1 MGRIIK
7 RVLLGIL
14 AILVISAIVFAG
26 FRLYR
31 PAKSFVLV
39 NCTAYQVVPRGGFAE
54 AIAVEKGI
62 IKYAGSREGAEPY
75 IRKGLKVIDLKGAF
89 ILPGFHD
96 SHTHVLEGG
105 VAQQYCNLDSLN
117 GIKEYEAAIKEY
129 AAKHPKIAWVAGMGW
144 TNDTF
149 PDSNPK
155 KEDLDRLVPNRP
167 AAMMCEDGHNMW
179 VNSLAL
185 KEAGIT
191 KDTPD
196 PPAGRIERNTA
207 GEPSG
212 TLRESAMDLVMD
224 KAFNPS
230 VLEIYKG
237 LKRGIYDGNSK
248 GITSM
253 MEGRTTID
261 EYYDLAY
268 KATNFLFG
276 LNARITM
283 AFYVDPKRKD
293 DEQIKEI
300 ISNFS
305 NDTSSRLKG
314 DCVKIFIDGV
324 PETRTGWFFEPYEG
338 KGKKEGIPN
347 FKTERLFKLVEV
359 FDKAGFQVEMHACGD
374 RAVNEGLNAV
384 ENAIKKNGSRERR
397 HQIVHVYLVRP
408 EDMPRFRELGVYAS
422 IQPYWACAMPFN
434 TKINL
439 PNLGKDRYDRLFPFE
454 TLYKNG
460 CILAGGSDY
469 SVDPMDPL
477 MDIQTAVNRQE
488 PGKPS
493 DSPVLNESERIE
505 IATAI
510 EAYTING
517 AKLAHREEL
526 VGSIESGKL
535 ADLVILEKNLFN
547 ISAYDIY
554 KTKILV
560 TLLEGDPVFLSR
572 EGEAL
577 FKAK

>member
-7 RVLLGIL
+7 NLLLVIL
-14 AILVISAIVFAG
+14 AILIVSAAIFAG

-39 NCTAYQVVPRGGFAE
+39 NCTAYQVVPRGGIAE

-62 IKYAGSREGAEPY
+62 IKYAGSSKGAEPY
-75 IRKGLKVIDLKGAF
+75 IKKGLKVIDLNGAF
-89 ILPGFHD
+89 VLPGFHD

-105 VAQQYCNLDSLN
+105 IAQQYCNLDSLD
-117 GIKEYEAAIKEY
+117 GIKEYEAAIKDY
-129 AAKHPKIAWVAGMGW
+129 AAKNPKMAWVAGMGW
-144 TNDTF
+144 TNDMF
-149 PDSNPK
+149 PDSNPQ
-155 KEDLDRLVPNRP
+155 KEDLDRLVPDRP

-196 PPAGRIERNTA
+196 PPEGRIERNAA

-212 TLRESAMDLVMD
+212 TLRESALDLVMD
-224 KAFNPS
+224 RAFNPS
-230 VLEIYKG
+230 VFEVIKG

-261 EYYDLAY
+261 EYYDMAF
-268 KATNFLFG
+268 KVTHFLFG

-300 ISNFS
+300 IGKFS
-305 NDTSSRLKG
+305 NDPASMLKG
-314 DCVKIFIDGV
+314 DCVKFFIDGV
-324 PETRTGWFFEPYEG
+324 PETRTGWFFAPYEC

-347 FKTERLFKLVEV
+347 FRTDRLFKLVEA

-374 RAVNEGLNAV
+374 RAINEGLNAV
-384 ENAIKKNGSRERR
+384 ENAIRKNGPGDRR
-397 HQIVHVYLVRP
+397 HQLVHVYLVRP
-408 EDMPRFRELGVYAS
+408 EDMQRFRELGVYAS

-439 PNLGKDRYDRLFPFE
+439 PNLGKERYDRLFPFE
-454 TLYKNG
+454 TLNKNG
-460 CILAGGSDY
+460 CMLAGGSDY

-477 MDIQTAVNRQE
+477 TDIQTAVTRQE
-488 PGKPS
+488 PAKPA
-493 DSPVLNESERIE
+493 DMPVFNASERIDLV
-505 IATAI
+505 TAI

-517 AKLAHREEL
+517 AKLAHREKL
-526 VGSIESGKL
+526 VGSIEPGKL
-535 ADLVILEKNLFN
+535 ADFVILEKNLFN
-547 ISAYDIY
+547 IPEYDIY
-554 KTKILV
+554 RTKVIA
-560 TLLEGDPVFLSR
+560 TLLEGKPVFLSTK
-572 EGEAL
+572 GKGM
-577 FKAK
+577 FMN